1 MRARWRSHGRA
12 TPTCRPGTSPGRS
25 RAGRSA
31 GRTLGGCAA
40 PAFVV
45 AGMVGAAIVALFG
58 VLLASLPDGPPLW
71 PFLVGAV
78 AVLAFFWLFA
88 RTHVARRP
96 AALRGGMRV
105 EVDRQEL
112 RRGDRVG
119 ATASTEGEGELEVG
133 LVCTQSFDVWRRI
146 SDDSRSRVTNSASVW
161 QQWVPAPHGALGQR
175 VELALPADGPYSYEG
190 DCVSFGWAVVVRR
203 VGEKRFA
210 EPVPLWVAP

>member
-1 MRARWRSHGRA
+1 M
-12 TPTCRPGTSPGRS
+12 
-25 RAGRSA
+25 
-31 GRTLGGCAA
+31 GGCAA

-45 AGMVGAAIVALFG
+45 AGVVGAAIVALFG

-78 AVLAFFWLFA
+78 VVLAFFWLFA
-88 RTHVARRP
+88 RTL
-96 AALRGGMRV
+96 LRGTRLRYASGMRV

-119 ATASTEGEGELEVG
+119 ATASSEGDGDLEVG

-146 SDDSRSRVTNSASVW
+146 SGDSPSRVTNSACVW
-161 QQWVPAPHGALGQR
+161 QQWTPAPHGAFGQGI
-175 VELALPADGPYSYEG
+175 ELTVPADGPYSYEG

-203 VGEKRFA
+203 VDEKRFA
-210 EPVPLWVAP
+210 EPAPLWVAP